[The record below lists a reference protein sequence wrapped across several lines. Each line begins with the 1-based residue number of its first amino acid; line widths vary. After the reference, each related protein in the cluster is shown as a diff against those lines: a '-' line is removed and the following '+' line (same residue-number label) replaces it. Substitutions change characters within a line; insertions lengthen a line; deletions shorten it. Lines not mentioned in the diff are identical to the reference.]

1 MIKKLAIEEFVQLS
15 QQYLIVDV
23 RSPSEYTHAHIPTA
37 VNIPLFTDEERKI
50 VGTAYKQQ
58 SRELAIKVGLDFFGP
73 KMKTIVE
80 LIEQFIKD
88 SSPNATTTIPHP
100 PIYIHCARGG
110 MRSAAVAWLLDLY
123 GFKINSL
130 VGGYKAFRNWTLQQF
145 EKKYELKILG
155 GNTGSGKTYLLQEL
169 GKTKNIIDLEGLAS
183 HKGSAFGSIGMPQQP
198 SQEMFENLLAMQL
211 YLTPK
216 EQQIWLEDESQRIG
230 NTLLPNALWNQ
241 MRQAPVYFINIPF
254 EERLKHICQEYG
266 NLPKEELASSITKI
280 SKRLGGLETKTALAF
295 LEENDVE
302 SCFSILLKYYDKHY
316 QKGLQNRQ
324 NLNELLTTIELQA
337 VDSEHNA
344 KKINCV

>member
-1 MIKKLAIEEFVQLS
+1 MIKKLAIDQFVQES
-15 QQYLIVDV
+15 QQQLIIDV
-23 RSPSEYTHAHIPTA
+23 RSPGEYNHAHIPTA

-58 SRELAIKVGLDFFGP
+58 SRENAIKIGLEFFGP

-80 LIEQFIKD
+80 VVEELIKNSKSN
-88 SSPNATTTIPHP
+88 SSLAITHP

-123 GFKINSL
+123 GCKVHSL

-145 EKKYELKILG
+145 EKKYDFKILG

-169 GKTKNIIDLEGLAS
+169 GKTKNVIDLEGLAR
-183 HKGSAFGSIGMPQQP
+183 HKGSAFGSIGMPQP
-198 SQEMFENLLAMQL
+198 SQEMFENLLATQL
-211 YLTPK
+211 FLTPQ

-230 NTLLPNALWNQ
+230 NNLIPHAFWNQ
-241 MRQAPVYFINIPF
+241 MRQSQVYFINIPF
-254 EERLKHICQEYG
+254 EERLKHITQEYG
-266 NLPKEELASSITKI
+266 SLPKEALAASITKI

-295 LEENDVE
+295 LEEGDIH

-324 NLNELLTTIELQA
+324 NLDQLLTTIDLET
-337 VDSEHNA
+337 VDCHYNA
-344 KKINCV
+344 KKIHVV